1 MKKAIAVDLGG
12 TNIKAAVVDKKK
24 GILEQSSTP
33 THADL
38 GRDHLL
44 DRIGNTINDLAKR
57 HEVIGIGMGCP
68 GMVNLE
74 QTIVKNPPNLPG
86 WDIVPVTEELSKR
99 TDLPCRV
106 ENDANIAGLGSLHFG
121 VGKQFD
127 NFIIITLGTGVG
139 GGIIINKK
147 LYKGTYGMAGELGHV
162 ILDYHGPL
170 SNSVTRGTVEA
181 YLGQR
186 FLSRFATD
194 LIMQKPDNPLYA
206 KFHRD
211 FDKLEPVDLTQAAD
225 EGNELA
231 IEILRKSGERL
242 GYAII
247 NYTHMMDI
255 RKYVLSGGVSRAGD
269 WLFEPAREIVKKHMM
284 LPFQEDLELVYED
297 LGNDSALLGAAG
309 LAFDSF
315 A

>member
-1 MKKAIAVDLGG
+1 MKAVAVDLGG
-12 TNIKAAVVDKKK
+12 TNIKAAIVDKGK
-24 GILEQSSTP
+24 GIIEQTSLP

-38 GRDHLL
+38 GKDHLL
-44 DRIGNTINDLAKR
+44 DRIGNTINDLASK
-57 HEVIGIGMGCP
+57 HDVMGVGMGLP
-68 GMVNLE
+68 GMVNIE
-74 QTIVKNPPNLPG
+74 QTIVRNPPNLPG
-86 WDIVPVTEELSKR
+86 WDEVPAAEEISKR
-99 TDLPCRV
+99 TNFPCKI
-106 ENDANIAGLGSLHFG
+106 ENDANIAALGSLHFG
-121 VGKQFD
+121 AGKNFD

-147 LYKGTYGMAGELGHV
+147 LYKGSRGMAGELGHV

-194 LIMQKPDNPLYA
+194 LISQHTENPLYK
-206 KFHRD
+206 KFHKD
-211 FDKLEPVDLTQAAD
+211 FDKLEPIDLSLAAD

-247 NYTHMMDI
+247 NYTHMLDI
-255 RKYVLSGGVSRAGD
+255 RKYVLSGGVSRAGN
-269 WLFEPAREIVKKHMM
+269 WLFEPARDIVKKHMM
-284 LPFQEDLELVYED
+284 LPFQEGLELVYED

-315 A
+315 T

>member
-1 MKKAIAVDLGG
+1 MKAVAVDLGG
-12 TNIKAAVVDKKK
+12 TNIKAAIVDKEK
-24 GILEQSSTP
+24 GIIEQTSNP
-33 THADL
+33 THAEL
-38 GRDHLL
+38 GKNHLL
-44 DRIGNTINDLAKR
+44 DRISTTIKELTANHD
-57 HEVIGIGMGCP
+57 VIGVGMGLP
-68 GMVNLE
+68 GMVNHD
-74 QTIVKNPPNLPG
+74 QTIVRNPPNLPG
-86 WDIVPVTEELSKR
+86 WEKVHAAEEISKR
-99 TDLPCRV
+99 TNLDCRI
-106 ENDANIAGLGSLHFG
+106 ENDANIAALGSLHFG
-121 VGKQFD
+121 VGQRYND
-127 NFIIITLGTGVG
+127 FIIITLGTGVG

-147 LYKGTYGMAGELGHV
+147 LYKGTHGMAGELGHV

-181 YLGQR
+181 YLGQK

-194 LIMQKPDNPLYA
+194 LIMQQTNNPLYN

-211 FDKLEPVDLTQAAD
+211 FDKLEPVDLTMEAD

-247 NYTHMMDI
+247 NYTHMLDI
-255 RKYVLSGGVSRAGD
+255 RKYVLSGGVSRAGN
-269 WLFEPAREIVKKHMM
+269 WLFEPAREIIKKHMM

>member
-1 MKKAIAVDLGG
+1 MKAVAVDLGG
-12 TNIKAAVVDKKK
+12 TNIKAAIVDKDK
-24 GILEQSSTP
+24 GIIEQTSLP

-44 DRIGNTINDLAKR
+44 DRIGSTISDLVSR
-57 HEVIGIGMGCP
+57 HEVIGVGMGLP
-68 GMVNLE
+68 GMVNAE
-74 QTIVKNPPNLPG
+74 QTIVRNPPNLPG
-86 WDIVPVTEELSKR
+86 WGEVHAAKEISDR
-99 TDLPCRV
+99 TGLLCKI
-106 ENDANIAGLGSLHFG
+106 ENDANIAALGSLHFG
-121 VGKQFD
+121 AGKQFD

-139 GGIIINKK
+139 GGIILNRQ
-147 LYKGTYGMAGELGHV
+147 LYKGSRGMAGELGHV

-194 LIMQKPDNPLYA
+194 LILQQTDNPLYE
-206 KFHRD
+206 KFHKD
-211 FDKLEPVDLTQAAD
+211 FDKLEPIDLTTAAND
-225 EGNELA
+225 GNELA

-269 WLFEPAREIVKKHMM
+269 WLFEPAREIIKKHMM

>member
-1 MKKAIAVDLGG
+1 MKAVAVDLGG
-12 TNIKAAVVDKKK
+12 TNIKAAIVDKEK
-24 GILEQSSTP
+24 GIIEQTSTP
-33 THADL
+33 THAEL

-44 DRIGNTINDLAKR
+44 DRISATIKDLVSR
-57 HEVIGIGMGCP
+57 HEVIGVGMGLP
-68 GMVNLE
+68 GMVNIE
-74 QTIVKNPPNLPG
+74 QTIVRNPPNLPG
-86 WDIVPVTEELSKR
+86 WETVQAAEEISKR
-99 TDLPCRV
+99 TNLSCRI
-106 ENDANIAGLGSLHFG
+106 ENDANIAALGSLHFG
-121 VGKQFD
+121 VGQQYND
-127 NFIIITLGTGVG
+127 FIIITLGTGVG

-147 LYKGTYGMAGELGHV
+147 LYKGTNGMAGELGHV

-181 YLGQR
+181 YLGQK

-194 LIMQKPDNPLYA
+194 LIMQQTNNPLYS
-206 KFHRD
+206 KFHKD
-211 FDKLEPVDLTQAAD
+211 FDKLEPVDLTMEAD

-247 NYTHMMDI
+247 NYTHMLDI

-269 WLFEPAREIVKKHMM
+269 WLFEPAREIIKKHMM

>member
-12 TNIKAAVVDKKK
+12 TNIKAAVVEKKK

-44 DRIGNTINDLAKR
+44 DRIGNTIKDLAKR
-57 HEVIGIGMGCP
+57 HNVVGVGMGCP

-74 QTIVKNPPNLPG
+74 QTIIKNPPNLPG
-86 WDIVPVTEELSKR
+86 WGVVHVADEITKR

-121 VGKQFD
+121 VGKKYD
-127 NFIIITLGTGVG
+127 SFIIITLGTGVG

-147 LYKGTYGMAGELGHV
+147 LYKGTRGMAGELGHV

-206 KFHRD
+206 KFHKD
-211 FDKLEPVDLTQAAD
+211 FDKLEPVDLTQAAE

-247 NYTHMMDI
+247 NYTHILDI

-269 WLFEPAREIVKKHMM
+269 WLFDPAREIIKKHMM
-284 LPFQEDLELVYED
+284 LPFQEGVELVYED

>member
-1 MKKAIAVDLGG
+1 MKAVAVDLGG
-12 TNIKAAVVDKKK
+12 TNIKAAIVDKKK
-24 GILEQSSTP
+24 GIIERTSIP
-33 THADL
+33 THAEL

-44 DRIGNTINDLAKR
+44 DRIGTIISELASK
-57 HEVIGIGMGCP
+57 HKVIGVGMGLP
-68 GMVNLE
+68 GMVNID
-74 QTIVKNPPNLPG
+74 QTIVRNPPNLPG
-86 WDIVPVTEELSKR
+86 WGEVHAAEEISKR
-99 TDLPCRV
+99 TELLCKI
-106 ENDANIAGLGSLHFG
+106 ENDANIAALGSLHFG
-121 VGKQFD
+121 AGKQFD

-139 GGIIINKK
+139 GGIILNKK
-147 LYKGTYGMAGELGHV
+147 LYKGSHGMAGELGHV

-194 LIMQKPDNPLYA
+194 LILQQTENPLYE
-206 KFHRD
+206 KFHKD
-211 FDKLEPVDLTQAAD
+211 FDKLEPVDLTTAAN
-225 EGNELA
+225 EGNDLA

-269 WLFEPAREIVKKHMM
+269 WLFEPARDIIKKHMM

>member
-1 MKKAIAVDLGG
+1 MKAIAVDLGG
-12 TNIKAAVVDKKK
+12 TNIKAAVVDKEH
-24 GILEQSSTP
+24 GIIEQTSTL

-38 GRDHLL
+38 GKEHLL
-44 DRIGNTINDLAKR
+44 DRIGNTISELARKYD
-57 HEVIGIGMGCP
+57 VIGIGLGLP

-86 WDIVPVTEELSKR
+86 WETVHAAEEISSR
-99 TDLPCRV
+99 TKLRCRI
-106 ENDANIAGLGSLHFG
+106 ENDANIAALGSLHFG
-121 VGKQFD
+121 VGKKFND
-127 NFIIITLGTGVG
+127 FIIITLGTGVG

-147 LYKGTYGMAGELGHV
+147 LYKGSKGMAGELGHV

-194 LIMQKPDNPLYA
+194 LIMQTPSNNLYK

-211 FDKLEPVDLTQAAD
+211 FDKLEPVDLTNAAD

-242 GYAII
+242 GYAVI
-247 NYTHMMDI
+247 NYTHMLDI

-269 WLFEPAREIVKKHMM
+269 WLFEPAREIIKKHMM
-284 LPFQEDLELVYED
+284 LPFQEDLELVYGD

>member
-1 MKKAIAVDLGG
+1 MKAVAVDLGG
-12 TNIKAAVVDKKK
+12 TNIKAAIVDKEK
-24 GILEQSSTP
+24 GIIEQTSNP
-33 THADL
+33 THAEL

-44 DRIGNTINDLAKR
+44 DRISTTIKELTLNHD
-57 HEVIGIGMGCP
+57 VVGVGMGLP
-68 GMVNLE
+68 GMVNHD
-74 QTIVKNPPNLPG
+74 QTIVRNPPNLPG
-86 WDIVPVTEELSKR
+86 WEKVHAAEEISKR
-99 TDLPCRV
+99 TSLDCRI
-106 ENDANIAGLGSLHFG
+106 ENDANIAALGSLHFG
-121 VGKQFD
+121 VGQRYND
-127 NFIIITLGTGVG
+127 FIIITLGTGVG

-147 LYKGTYGMAGELGHV
+147 LYKGTHGMAGELGHV

-181 YLGQR
+181 YLGQK

-194 LIMQKPDNPLYA
+194 LIMQQTGNPLYD
-206 KFHRD
+206 KFHKD
-211 FDKLEPVDLTQAAD
+211 FDKLEPVDLTMEAD
-225 EGNELA
+225 QGNELA

-247 NYTHMMDI
+247 NYTHMLDI
-255 RKYVLSGGVSRAGD
+255 RKYVLSGGVSRAGN
-269 WLFEPAREIVKKHMM
+269 WLFEPAREIIKKHMM

>member
-1 MKKAIAVDLGG
+1 MKAVAVDLGG
-12 TNIKAAVVDKKK
+12 TNIKAAIIDKEK
-24 GILEQSSTP
+24 GIIEQTSTP
-33 THADL
+33 THAEL

-44 DRIGNTINDLAKR
+44 DRISATIKDLVSR
-57 HEVIGIGMGCP
+57 HEVIGVGMGLP
-68 GMVNLE
+68 GMVNIE
-74 QTIVKNPPNLPG
+74 QTIVRNPPNLPG
-86 WDIVPVTEELSKR
+86 WETVHAAEEISKR
-99 TDLPCRV
+99 TNLSCRI
-106 ENDANIAGLGSLHFG
+106 ENDANIAALGSLHFG
-121 VGKQFD
+121 VGQQYND
-127 NFIIITLGTGVG
+127 FIIITLGTGVG

-147 LYKGTYGMAGELGHV
+147 LYKGTNGMAGELGHV

-181 YLGQR
+181 YLGQK

-194 LIMQKPDNPLYA
+194 LIMQQTNNPLYS
-206 KFHRD
+206 KFHKD
-211 FDKLEPVDLTQAAD
+211 FDKLEPVDLTMEAD

-247 NYTHMMDI
+247 NYTHMLDI

-269 WLFEPAREIVKKHMM
+269 WLFEPAREIIKKHMM

>member
-1 MKKAIAVDLGG
+1 MKAVAVDLGG
-12 TNIKAAVVDKKK
+12 TNIKAAIVDKEK
-24 GILEQSSTP
+24 GIIEQTSNP
-33 THADL
+33 THAEL
-38 GRDHLL
+38 GKNHLL
-44 DRIGNTINDLAKR
+44 DRISTTIKELTANHD
-57 HEVIGIGMGCP
+57 VIGVGMGLP
-68 GMVNLE
+68 GMVNHD
-74 QTIVKNPPNLPG
+74 QTIVRNPPNLPG
-86 WDIVPVTEELSKR
+86 WEKVHAAEEISKR
-99 TDLPCRV
+99 TNLDCRI
-106 ENDANIAGLGSLHFG
+106 ENDANIAALGSLHFG
-121 VGKQFD
+121 VGQRYND
-127 NFIIITLGTGVG
+127 FIIITLGTGVG

-147 LYKGTYGMAGELGHV
+147 LYKGTHGMAGELGHV

-181 YLGQR
+181 YLGQK

-194 LIMQKPDNPLYA
+194 LIMQQTSNPLYD

-211 FDKLEPVDLTQAAD
+211 FDKLEPVDLTMEAD

-247 NYTHMMDI
+247 NYTHMLDI
-255 RKYVLSGGVSRAGD
+255 RKYVLSGGVSRAGN
-269 WLFEPAREIVKKHMM
+269 WLFEPAREIIKKHMM

>member
-1 MKKAIAVDLGG
+1 MKAVAVDLGG
-12 TNIKAAVVDKKK
+12 TNIKAAIVDKDK
-24 GILEQSSTP
+24 GIIEQTSLP

-44 DRIGNTINDLAKR
+44 DRIGSTISDLVSR
-57 HEVIGIGMGCP
+57 HEVIGVGMGLP
-68 GMVNLE
+68 GMVNVE
-74 QTIVKNPPNLPG
+74 QTIVRNPPNLPG
-86 WDIVPVTEELSKR
+86 WGEVHAAKEISDR
-99 TDLPCRV
+99 TGLLCKI
-106 ENDANIAGLGSLHFG
+106 ENDANIAALGSLHFG
-121 VGKQFD
+121 AGKQFD

-139 GGIIINKK
+139 GGIILNRQ
-147 LYKGTYGMAGELGHV
+147 LYKGSRGMAGELGHV

-194 LIMQKPDNPLYA
+194 LILQQTDNPLYE
-206 KFHRD
+206 KFHKD
-211 FDKLEPVDLTQAAD
+211 FDKLEPIDLTTAAND
-225 EGNELA
+225 GNELA

-269 WLFEPAREIVKKHMM
+269 WLFEPAREIIKKHMM
-284 LPFQEDLELVYED
+284 LPYQEGLELVYED

>member
-1 MKKAIAVDLGG
+1 MKAVAVDLGG
-12 TNIKAAVVDKKK
+12 TNIKAAIVDNEN
-24 GILEQSSTP
+24 GIIEQTSTP
-33 THADL
+33 THAEL

-44 DRIGNTINDLAKR
+44 DRISATIKELTAK
-57 HEVIGIGMGCP
+57 HEVIGVGMGLP

-74 QTIVKNPPNLPG
+74 QTIVRNPPNLPG
-86 WDIVPVTEELSKR
+86 WDEVRAAEEITQR
-99 TDLPCRV
+99 TNLPCRI
-106 ENDANIAGLGSLHFG
+106 ENDANIAALGSLHFG
-121 VGKQFD
+121 VGRNFND
-127 NFIIITLGTGVG
+127 FIIITLGTGVG
-139 GGIIINKK
+139 GGIIINNC
-147 LYKGTYGMAGELGHV
+147 LYKGTKGMAGELGHV

-181 YLGQR
+181 YLGQK

-194 LIMQKPDNPLYA
+194 LIMQHTSNPLYS
-206 KFHRD
+206 KFHKD
-211 FDKLEPVDLTQAAD
+211 FDKLEPVDLTMEAN

-247 NYTHMMDI
+247 NYTHMLDI

-269 WLFEPAREIVKKHMM
+269 WLFEPAREIIKKHMM

>member
-1 MKKAIAVDLGG
+1 MKAVAVDLGG
-12 TNIKAAVVDKKK
+12 TNIKAAIVDKDK
-24 GILEQSSTP
+24 GIIEQTSLL
-33 THADL
+33 THANL

-44 DRIGNTINDLAKR
+44 DRIGSTISDLASR
-57 HEVIGIGMGCP
+57 HEVIGVGMGLP
-68 GMVNLE
+68 GMVNAE
-74 QTIVKNPPNLPG
+74 QTIVRNPPNLPG
-86 WDIVPVTEELSKR
+86 WGEVHAAKEISDR
-99 TDLPCRV
+99 TGLLCKI
-106 ENDANIAGLGSLHFG
+106 ENDANIAALGSLHFG
-121 VGKQFD
+121 AGKQFD

-139 GGIIINKK
+139 GGIILNRQ
-147 LYKGTYGMAGELGHV
+147 LYKGSRGMAGELGHV

-194 LIMQKPDNPLYA
+194 LILQQTDNPLYE
-206 KFHRD
+206 KFHKD
-211 FDKLEPVDLTQAAD
+211 FDKLEPIDLTTAAND
-225 EGNELA
+225 GNELA

-269 WLFEPAREIVKKHMM
+269 WLFEPAREIIKKHMM

>member
-1 MKKAIAVDLGG
+1 MKAIAVDLGG

-24 GILEQSSTP
+24 GILEKLSIP

-38 GRDHLL
+38 GKDHLL
-44 DRIGNTINDLAKR
+44 DRLGNTINSLSQR
-57 HEVIGIGMGCP
+57 FETIGVGMGLP
-68 GMVNLE
+68 GMVSLD
-74 QTIVKNPPNLPG
+74 QTTVKSPPNLPG
-86 WDIVPVTEELSKR
+86 WVVVNAAEEITKR
-99 TDLPCRV
+99 TNLKCRI
-106 ENDANIAGLGSLHFG
+106 ENDANIAAIGSLHFG
-121 VGKQFD
+121 VGR
-127 NFIIITLGTGVG
+127 NFNDFILIALGTGVG
-139 GGIIINKK
+139 GGIIINRQIF
-147 LYKGTYGMAGELGHV
+147 KGSTGMAGELGHV

-186 FLSRFATD
+186 FLSRFASD
-194 LIMQKPDNPLYA
+194 MILQNPENPLYK
-206 KFHRD
+206 KFSKS
-211 FDKLEPVDLTQAAD
+211 FEKLEPIDLTNAAE

-269 WLFEPAREIVKKHMM
+269 WLFEPARQIIKKHMM
-284 LPFQEDLELVYED
+284 APFQEGLELVYED

>member
-1 MKKAIAVDLGG
+1 MKAIAVDLGG
-12 TNIKAAVVDKKK
+12 TNIKAAVVDKRK
-24 GILEQSSTP
+24 GILEKLSIP

-38 GRDHLL
+38 GQEHLL
-44 DRIGNTINDLAKR
+44 DRIGNTINSLAER
-57 HEVIGIGMGCP
+57 FEVIGIGMGLP
-68 GMVNLE
+68 GMVSLD
-74 QTIVKNPPNLPG
+74 QTTVKSPPNLPG
-86 WDIVPVTEELSKR
+86 WVVVKAAQEITSR
-99 TDLPCRV
+99 TNLKCRI
-106 ENDANIAGLGSLHFG
+106 ENDANIAAIGSLHFG
-121 VGKQFD
+121 VGR
-127 NFIIITLGTGVG
+127 NFNDFILIALGTGVG
-139 GGIIINKK
+139 GGIIIDKK
-147 LYKGTYGMAGELGHV
+147 IFKGSTGMAGELGHV

-186 FLSRFATD
+186 FLSRFASD
-194 LIMQKPDNPLYA
+194 LILQNPENPLYK
-206 KFHRD
+206 KFSKD
-211 FDKLEPVDLTQAAD
+211 FEKLEPIDLTTAAE

-269 WLFEPAREIVKKHMM
+269 WLFDPARQIIKKHMM
-284 LPFQEDLELVYED
+284 APFQEDLELVYED

>member
-1 MKKAIAVDLGG
+1 MKAVAVDLGG
-12 TNIKAAVVDKKK
+12 TNIKAAIVDKEK
-24 GILEQSSTP
+24 GIIEQTSTP
-33 THADL
+33 THAEL

-44 DRIGNTINDLAKR
+44 DRISATIKDLVSR
-57 HEVIGIGMGCP
+57 HEVIGVGMGLP
-68 GMVNLE
+68 GMVNIE
-74 QTIVKNPPNLPG
+74 QTIVRNPPNLPG
-86 WDIVPVTEELSKR
+86 WETVHAAEEISKR
-99 TDLPCRV
+99 TDLSCRI
-106 ENDANIAGLGSLHFG
+106 ENDANIAALGSLHFG
-121 VGKQFD
+121 VGQQYND
-127 NFIIITLGTGVG
+127 FIIITLGTGVG

-147 LYKGTYGMAGELGHV
+147 LYKGTNGMAGELGHV

-181 YLGQR
+181 YLGQK

-194 LIMQKPDNPLYA
+194 LIMQQTSNPLYS
-206 KFHRD
+206 KFHKD
-211 FDKLEPVDLTQAAD
+211 FDKLEPVDLTMEAD

-247 NYTHMMDI
+247 NYTHMLDI

-269 WLFEPAREIVKKHMM
+269 WLFEPAREIIKKHMM

>member
-1 MKKAIAVDLGG
+1 MKAVAVDLGG
-12 TNIKAAVVDKKK
+12 TNIKAAIVDKEK
-24 GILEQSSTP
+24 GIIEQTSTP
-33 THADL
+33 THAEL

-44 DRIGNTINDLAKR
+44 DRISATIKDLVSR
-57 HEVIGIGMGCP
+57 HEVIGVGMGLP
-68 GMVNLE
+68 GMVNIE
-74 QTIVKNPPNLPG
+74 QTIVRNPPNLPG
-86 WDIVPVTEELSKR
+86 WETVHAAEEISKR
-99 TDLPCRV
+99 TNLSCRI
-106 ENDANIAGLGSLHFG
+106 ENDANIAALGSLHFG
-121 VGKQFD
+121 VGQQYND
-127 NFIIITLGTGVG
+127 FIIITLGTGVG

-147 LYKGTYGMAGELGHV
+147 LYKGTNGMAGELGHV

-181 YLGQR
+181 YLGQK

-194 LIMQKPDNPLYA
+194 LIMQQTNNPLYS
-206 KFHRD
+206 KFHKD
-211 FDKLEPVDLTQAAD
+211 FDKLEPVDLTMEAD

-247 NYTHMMDI
+247 NYTHMLDI

-269 WLFEPAREIVKKHMM
+269 WLFEPAREIIKKHMM

>member
-1 MKKAIAVDLGG
+1 MKAVAVDLGG
-12 TNIKAAVVDKKK
+12 TNIKAAIVDKEK
-24 GILEQSSTP
+24 GIIEQTSTP
-33 THADL
+33 THAEL

-44 DRIGNTINDLAKR
+44 DRISATIRDLVSR
-57 HEVIGIGMGCP
+57 HEVIGVGMGLP

-74 QTIVKNPPNLPG
+74 QTIVRNPPNLPG
-86 WDIVPVTEELSKR
+86 WETVHAAEEISKR
-99 TDLPCRV
+99 TNLSCRI
-106 ENDANIAGLGSLHFG
+106 ENDANIAALGSLHFG
-121 VGKQFD
+121 VGQQYND
-127 NFIIITLGTGVG
+127 FIIITLGTGVG

-147 LYKGTYGMAGELGHV
+147 LYKGTNGMAGELGHV

-181 YLGQR
+181 YLGQK

-194 LIMQKPDNPLYA
+194 LIMQQTSNPLYS
-206 KFHRD
+206 KFHKD
-211 FDKLEPVDLTQAAD
+211 FDKLEPVDLTMEAD

-247 NYTHMMDI
+247 NYTHMLDI
-255 RKYVLSGGVSRAGD
+255 RKYVLSGGVSRAGN
-269 WLFEPAREIVKKHMM
+269 WLFEPAREIIKKHMM

>member
-1 MKKAIAVDLGG
+1 MKAVAVDLGG
-12 TNIKAAVVDKKK
+12 TNIKAAIVDKDK
-24 GILEQSSTP
+24 GIIEQTSLP

-44 DRIGNTINDLAKR
+44 DRIGTTINDLVSE
-57 HEVIGIGMGCP
+57 HNVIGVGMGLP
-68 GMVNLE
+68 GMVNIE
-74 QTIVKNPPNLPG
+74 QTIVRNPPNLPG
-86 WDIVPVTEELSKR
+86 WGEVHAAKEISDR
-99 TDLPCRV
+99 TGLLCKI
-106 ENDANIAGLGSLHFG
+106 ENDANIAALGSLHFG

-139 GGIIINKK
+139 GGIILNRQ
-147 LYKGTYGMAGELGHV
+147 LYKGSHGMAGELGHV

-194 LIMQKPDNPLYA
+194 LILQQTDNPLYE
-206 KFHRD
+206 KFHKD
-211 FDKLEPVDLTQAAD
+211 FDKLEPLDLTTAAN

-269 WLFEPAREIVKKHMM
+269 WLFEPAREIIKKHMM

>member
-1 MKKAIAVDLGG
+1 M
-12 TNIKAAVVDKKK
+12 
-24 GILEQSSTP
+24 
-33 THADL
+33 
-38 GRDHLL
+38 
-44 DRIGNTINDLAKR
+44 
-57 HEVIGIGMGCP
+57 
-68 GMVNLE
+68 
-74 QTIVKNPPNLPG
+74 
-86 WDIVPVTEELSKR
+86 
-99 TDLPCRV
+99 
-106 ENDANIAGLGSLHFG
+106 HFG
-121 VGKQFD
+121 VGKNFND
-127 NFIIITLGTGVG
+127 FIIITLGTGVG
-139 GGIIINKK
+139 GGIILNKK
-147 LYKGTYGMAGELGHV
+147 LYKGSHGMAGELGHV

-194 LIMQKPDNPLYA
+194 LILQKPENPLYK
-206 KFHRD
+206 KFYRD
-211 FDKLEPVDLTQAAD
+211 FDKLEPVDLTLAAE

-247 NYTHMMDI
+247 NYTHILDI
-255 RKYVLSGGVSRAGD
+255 RKYVLSGGVSRAGN

-284 LPFQEDLELVYED
+284 IPFQEGLELVYED

>member
-1 MKKAIAVDLGG
+1 IKDL
-12 TNIKAAVVDKKK
+12 V
-24 GILEQSSTP
+24 S
-33 THADL
+33 
-38 GRDHLL
+38 
-44 DRIGNTINDLAKR
+44 R
-57 HEVIGIGMGCP
+57 HEVIGVGMGLP
-68 GMVNLE
+68 GMVNIE
-74 QTIVKNPPNLPG
+74 QTIVRNPPNLPG
-86 WDIVPVTEELSKR
+86 WETVHAAEEISKR
-99 TDLPCRV
+99 TNLSCRI
-106 ENDANIAGLGSLHFG
+106 ENDANIAALGSLHFG
-121 VGKQFD
+121 VGQQYND
-127 NFIIITLGTGVG
+127 FIIITLGTGVG

-147 LYKGTYGMAGELGHV
+147 LYKGTNGMAGELGHV

-181 YLGQR
+181 YLGQK

-194 LIMQKPDNPLYA
+194 LIMQQTNNPLYS
-206 KFHRD
+206 KFHKD
-211 FDKLEPVDLTQAAD
+211 FDKLEPVDLTMEAD

-247 NYTHMMDI
+247 NYTHMLDI

-269 WLFEPAREIVKKHMM
+269 WLFEPAREIIKKHMM